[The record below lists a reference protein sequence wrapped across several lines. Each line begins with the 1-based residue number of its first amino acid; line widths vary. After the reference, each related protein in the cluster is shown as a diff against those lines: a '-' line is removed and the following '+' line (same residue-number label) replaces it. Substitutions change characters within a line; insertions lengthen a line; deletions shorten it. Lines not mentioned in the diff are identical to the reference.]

1 MRFDNIVEQ
10 VQATFV
16 ACTDIEEAA
25 LPFDS
30 AAFAA
35 FQKLA
40 RANGNKLPVASDYN
54 TGICVGIGLMYR
66 LMDSILVQYQGTMVP
81 VTHNSGARE
90 FTTNP

>member
-1 MRFDNIVEQ
+1 MKYNNIVEQ

-16 ACTDIEEAA
+16 ACTDVEEAA
-25 LPFDS
+25 LPFGA

-35 FQKLA
+35 FERLA
-40 RANGNKLPVASDYN
+40 RANGNELPEATDYN

-81 VTHNSGARE
+81 VTHNSGALTH
-90 FTTNP
+90 TTGE